1 MGGHQW
7 AGRDRVEQMTRCF
20 DFPEIVLHDSSRQCG
35 RYKDN
40 SVCLPER
47 QPDAA
52 TTDKAERSALKG
64 YADYKAF
71 RRGDKKRL
79 SGISVIRA
87 KGITI
92 GPDGQVVE

>member
-1 MGGHQW
+1 
-7 AGRDRVEQMTRCF
+7 MTRCF
-20 DFPEIVLHDSSRQCG
+20 DFPGIVIHDNSRECG
-35 RYKDN
+35 RYKQN

-52 TTDKAERSALKG
+52 TTDKAERSALEG

-71 RRGDKKRL
+71 KSGDKKPD
-79 SGISVIRA
+79 GVSVIRA

-92 GPDGQVVE
+92 GPDGQVVK